1 MPATEQTWRNQKKL
15 HVWFAVSSLILL
27 IATLWMFVKD
37 HAREWKSYQ
46 RTARLVDNQLTKW
59 RIFQADADVN
69 ADVEREIAKQLQDAQ
84 QESPD
89 PALLQKFQ
97 QNVQQETG
105 RSQQVEGVDLDAGSL
120 TRLQQAMDAIRQ
132 EANAANRTKLLNEM
146 DQFVDSARRLE
157 NQKIRKRKFQSADVD
172 EAKANY
178 GIAVRDNLPTEEQQA
193 RLDVSLAKQKELDA
207 LTLDFQQ
214 AEAHRKALQEIVT
227 QIKAKTVGL
236 QKRQAEMHADGKRLR
251 KTLEDKTSSYFRFR
265 LPFINQRFLELPIL
279 DAFGSPL
286 KIDNLWTDGL
296 KMPYGSF
303 GEVRRF
309 DRCTTCHQS
318 IDKTLAG
325 MPSSGAFI
333 GESTIVVRMTVP
345 NAAESSESTA
355 ATESSPS
362 DATSSG
368 THAATEAGMEPLA
381 TTDSLPV
388 DIMERRFGIL
398 LAKQGLIDAN
408 AATIQYVRADSPAA
422 LAKVVSHKA
431 ESPGDLLSGLRT
443 GDVISAIGE
452 DKITSPDQVRLH
464 LGERAKPGQVL
475 DITVKRGLPHP
486 YASHPRLDLFVG
498 SLSPHAKA
506 KIGCTVCHEGQGT
519 ATEFK
524 WASHTPN
531 NPDQSHQWSQEHG
544 WFNNHHWLFPMYPK
558 RFAESGCLKCH
569 HDVVELRPSERFPED
584 PAPKVVEGHDLITEY
599 GCFGCHEINGYKG
612 DRRIG
617 PDMRVEPNYFAA
629 AAQITQDPNFNNVDQ
644 QIRDW
649 AERVSHHPEDD
660 HARHGLLQYLKDD
673 AKSSEP
679 VLTADSHQIA
689 SVLDDVDHPGTLRK
703 VGPSLRHVGNKVG
716 ATFLFD
722 WIRDPKHFRPTTR
735 MPKFFGHWDHL
746 DDAERAVAQRYEPI
760 EILGSVQ
767 YLLGKSQAVDAP
779 EDPSQAVWDSDA
791 ATRGARS
798 FELRGC
804 LACHTHGN
812 FPGHDSNKGPELT
825 NIGNKFELSDT
836 PNARAWLYN
845 WLKNPSN
852 YHARTSM
859 PDLQLD
865 PIKDASGKMVDPAAD
880 IAAFLL
886 KSKQD
891 WQPHPETV
899 DGLKIDS
906 QSRQALRDLTRE
918 YLHKAFYRLEVDEFL
933 GSDTQPGK
941 GIPADRA
948 RGAERELVVASGTQ
962 LSDQQMLR
970 YIGQKTISKYGCY
983 ACHDIP
989 GFEDAKPIGAALA
1002 DWGQKDTSRI
1012 AFEHISEYVHHGHAH
1027 VAPGASDGSASAH
1040 AENAAN
1046 AAGVG
1051 QTAHDTF
1058 DEAFY
1063 QEKLHEHD
1071 RTGFIWQKLKE
1082 PRSYD
1087 YKMAAIKDYN
1097 DRLRMPLFPFTPE
1110 QREAVV
1116 TFVLGL
1122 VAQPP
1127 ADQFVYHADPRQEA
1141 LLAGQKVIE
1150 KFNCTGCHVLK
1161 AERWDLE
1168 FAADTL
1174 QPPPVEPSYPFVNTA
1189 FTSTQVAAS
1198 SQRDPLRSTLSTTL
1212 HGMPDRNAAT
1222 GLPVVWDEEEEELAP
1237 EDVES
1242 YSPEKLIHRFQL
1254 WQATLIDSNVAEVT
1268 PTAMSVPASAI
1279 KRRFPAWGGDLTLK
1293 LLPTVTRY
1301 EQEVNPAAK
1310 GTEAWAWLPP
1320 PLIGE
1325 GTKVQAE
1332 WLHDFLLDPHMI
1344 RPATV
1349 MRMPKFN
1356 MSSSE
1361 ATALVNFFAARD
1373 QAEYPYA
1380 YQERTRAGH
1389 LLQTEQNYQE
1399 SLAKVPQGQRPD
1411 GASRLDHAMNIVVSN
1426 NYCIKCHRVGD
1437 YSPQASDRAKAPDL
1451 SVVYQ
1456 RLRPDYVRR
1465 WIAEPRRILPYT
1477 SMPVNI
1483 PYKEGD
1489 ANLGGL
1495 DQKLFHGVSPQQVD
1509 GLVDLLMNF
1518 NTYNQGKNRIAPMVK
1533 QATPAATSP
1542 PAENASKVLPSNTSA
1557 ANSVP
1562 AEGDS
1567 ASSGV
1572 GASSDVGAFKEGR
1585 ALNDLGT
1592 VSEVGTPPSVAEVA
1606 R

>member
-1 MPATEQTWRNQKKL
+1 M
-15 HVWFAVSSLILL
+15 
-27 IATLWMFVKD
+27 
-37 HAREWKSYQ
+37 
-46 RTARLVDNQLTKW
+46 
-59 RIFQADADVN
+59 
-69 ADVEREIAKQLQDAQ
+69 
-84 QESPD
+84 
-89 PALLQKFQ
+89 
-97 QNVQQETG
+97 
-105 RSQQVEGVDLDAGSL
+105 
-120 TRLQQAMDAIRQ
+120 
-132 EANAANRTKLLNEM
+132 
-146 DQFVDSARRLE
+146 
-157 NQKIRKRKFQSADVD
+157 RKRKFQSADVD

-178 GIAVRDNLPTEEQQA
+178 GIAVRDNLPADEMQA
-193 RLDVSLAKQKELDA
+193 RLENSQAKQKELDA

-214 AEAHRKALQEIVT
+214 AEAHRKALQEIFT
-227 QIKAKTVGL
+227 QVNAKTVDL
-236 QKRQAEMHADGKRLR
+236 QKRQTEMQAEGKRLR
-251 KTLEDKTSSYFRFR
+251 KTLEDKTSSYFRFNLR
-265 LPFINQRFLELPIL
+265 FINQRFLELPIL

-318 IDKTLAG
+318 IDKTLPG

-333 GESTIVVRMTVP
+333 GESTLVVRITVP
-345 NAAESSESTA
+345 DPAMSSESTA
-355 ATESSPS
+355 PSPS
-362 DATSSG
+362 DSISSG
-368 THAATEAGMEPLA
+368 DSAVEAAAPPA
-381 TTDSLPV
+381 PV
-388 DIMERRFGIL
+388 DPLENTFGIL
-398 LAKQGLIDAN
+398 LAKQGLIEKN
-408 AATIQYVRADSPAA
+408 AATIQYVRANSPAA
-422 LAKVVSHKA
+422 LAQVVSHKA
-431 ESPGDLLSGLRT
+431 DSPGDLLSGLRT
-443 GDVISAIGE
+443 GDVIYAIG
-452 DKITSPDQVRLH
+452 DDLITSPDQVRLH
-464 LGERAKPGQVL
+464 LGEAAKPGQVL
-475 DITVKRGLPHP
+475 DVTVKRGLPHP
-486 YASHPRLDLFVG
+486 YASHPRLDLHVG

-531 NPDQSHQWSQEHG
+531 TPDQAHEWSQEHG
-544 WFNNHHWLFPMYPK
+544 WFNNHHWLFPMFPK

-569 HDVVELRPSERFPED
+569 HDVVELRPSEKFPEP
-584 PAPKVVEGHDLITEY
+584 PAPQVVAGHDLITEY

-629 AAQITQDPNFNNVDQ
+629 AAQVQQDPNFKSVDQ

-649 AERVSHHPEDD
+649 AERVVHHPDD
-660 HARHGLLQYLKDD
+660 DGARHNLLQYLKDD
-673 AKSSEP
+673 AKSESP
-679 VLTADSHQIA
+679 VLTADSHQLA
-689 SVLDDVDHPGTLRK
+689 SVFDDVDHPGTLRK

-716 ATFLFD
+716 ATFLYD

-746 DDAERAVAQRYEPI
+746 DDAERAVAQKYEPI

-767 YLLGKSQAVDAP
+767 YLLGKSQGVHAP
-779 EDPSQAVWDSDA
+779 AEPSQAPWDEQA
-791 ATRGARS
+791 ATRGQRA

-804 LACHTHGN
+804 LACHSHGS
-812 FPGHDSNKGPELT
+812 FPGHDSSKGPELT
-825 NIGNKFELSDT
+825 NIGNKFELADT

-865 PIKDASGKMVDPAAD
+865 PIKDTSGKMVDPAAD

-886 KSKQD
+886 NSKQD
-891 WQPHPETV
+891 WRPHPETM
-899 DGLKIDS
+899 DGIEIDAT
-906 QSRQALRDLTRE
+906 SRQALRDLTRE
-918 YLHKAFYRLEVDEFL
+918 YLNKAFYRLEVDEFL
-933 GSDTQPGK
+933 GSDAQPGK
-941 GIPADRA
+941 GVPANRA
-948 RGAERELVVASGTQ
+948 RGAERELVVAPGAP
-962 LSDQQMLR
+962 LSDQQMLQ

-1012 AFEHISEYVHHGHAH
+1012 AFEHIAEYVHHGHSH
-1027 VAPGASDGSASAH
+1027 VAPGASDGAAAHGPDGQPNDGHSAASAVGSAH
-1040 AENAAN
+1040 DAMPPG
-1046 AAGVG
+1046 AGA
-1051 QTAHDTF
+1051 TAHDAF

-1063 QEKLHEHD
+1063 LEKLHEHD

-1087 YKMAAIKDYN
+1087 YKMAATKDYN
-1097 DRLRMPLFPFTPE
+1097 DRLRMPLFPLTPQE
-1110 QREAVV
+1110 REAVV

-1127 ADQFVYHADPRQEA
+1127 AEQFVYHADPRQEA

-1150 KFNCTGCHVLK
+1150 KFNCTGCHVLQ

-1168 FAADTL
+1168 FAAGTIE
-1174 QPPPVEPSYPFVNTA
+1174 PPPVEPSYPFVNSKFTTA
-1189 FTSTQVAAS
+1189 QVTAS
-1198 SQRDPLRSTLSTTL
+1198 SQKDPQRATLSTTL
-1212 HGMPDRNAAT
+1212 HGMPDRNPAT
-1222 GLPVVWDEEEEELAP
+1222 GLPVMWDEEEEELST
-1237 EDVES
+1237 EDIES
-1242 YSPEKLIHRFQL
+1242 GAYDPEKMVHRFQL
-1254 WQATLIDSNVAEVT
+1254 WQAALIDGKVAEIT
-1268 PTAMSVPASAI
+1268 PTAMSIPASAV
-1279 KRRFPAWGGDLTLK
+1279 KRRFPTWGGDLTLK

-1320 PLIGE
+1320 PLLGE

-1356 MSSSE
+1356 MSSAE
-1361 ATALVNFFAARD
+1361 ATSLVNYFAARD

-1380 YQERTRAGH
+1380 YQERTRSGH
-1389 LLQTEQNYQE
+1389 LLQTEQDYQN
-1399 SLAKVPQGQRPD
+1399 SLANIPKDQRPD

-1426 NYCIKCHRVGD
+1426 NYCIKCHQVGD

-1451 SVVYQ
+1451 SVIYQ

-1483 PYKEGD
+1483 PFKEGTE
-1489 ANLGGL
+1489 NLGGL
-1495 DQKLFHGVSPQQVD
+1495 EQKLYHGASPEQVD

-1518 NTYNQGKNRIAPMVK
+1518 NAYNQGKNRISPMVK
-1533 QATPAATSP
+1533 QGPPAAAQPPSNNANTPLPANSSASTPA
-1542 PAENASKVLPSNTSA
+1542 PAD
-1557 ANSVP
+1557 
-1562 AEGDS
+1562 GDS
-1567 ASSGV
+1567 VSTDAGIAP
-1572 GASSDVGAFKEGR
+1572 G
-1585 ALNDLGT
+1585 
-1592 VSEVGTPPSVAEVA
+1592 VSEVAG
-1606 R
+1606 